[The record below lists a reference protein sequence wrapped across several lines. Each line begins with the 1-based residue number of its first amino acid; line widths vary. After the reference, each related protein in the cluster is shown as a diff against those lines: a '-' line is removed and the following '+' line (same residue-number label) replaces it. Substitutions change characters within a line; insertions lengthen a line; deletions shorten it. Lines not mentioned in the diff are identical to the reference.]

1 MLHEGTFGTEAD
13 KAEIKQSG
21 STEIKRQRSEVRE
34 ALVAEGQQERHTEKE
49 LQKSTWALVEL

>member
-1 MLHEGTFGTEAD
+1 MD
-13 KAEIKQSG
+13 KAEIQQSG

-49 LQKSTWALVEL
+49 LQKST